1 MESNIRA
8 LRERSPSSIA
18 LSRYREAAAIITG
31 NWDSTAEDGIDW
43 VKNLC
48 RDLAIPPLS
57 DFGIRPDNIPT
68 VVAKAK
74 NSSSM
79 KGNPVE
85 LNEEELAGI
94 LSRAI

>member
-1 MESNIRA
+1 MYRVNR
-8 LRERSPSSIA
+8 PSTVT
-18 LSRYREAAAIITG
+18 AIVTG
-31 NWDSTAEDGIDW
+31 NNHAAAEDGVDW

-57 DFGIRPDNIPT
+57 RFGIKPDDIAM
-68 VVAKAK
+68 VVDKAK

-85 LNEEELAGI
+85 LREKELAKI
-94 LSRAI
+94 LSRAL